1 MYHYNQIEAGT
12 SVEMYFRDEHR
23 HVILTAQMQS
33 GKTGTFHNIIERM
46 HTSGLVNKSIL
57 LCGMSDDNLYK
68 QAVRDASEYNSL
80 LVDTC
85 KLKVKYLQH
94 LNRFNISDTFR
105 DALIIID
112 ESDRDSKVGSRMD
125 KLLSNAGIP
134 INGNTHILKE
144 RNIYIVSVSATP
156 FAEYSDV
163 VHKNSREKPIV
174 HLRPGRN
181 YIGIKDNVEHNNFHP
196 IFDIETNPIKF
207 KDIVE
212 RGPTPK
218 YSIIRYDPRSIEFSV
233 FKKLANE
240 NGWGLFVDRA
250 NYHQCPEEF
259 PYQIDSINA
268 ILSTRP
274 KRPSLILVHGKYRAG
289 IVLSNKQYIQMVWEN
304 SKAPKTDTIVQ
315 GLIGRVCGYHN
326 NHNILN
332 FVSENLLTPDENGL
346 NELSRFLQF
355 HEEGT
360 PDMDEIIYPD
370 TFQHAKKIKKSKKSD
385 NSTKTDTTPVFRIP
399 RELVD
404 KYDLNKN
411 YSRERVFKA
420 IREFVKTRK
429 FKLKGI
435 VTEEQHEEIM
445 DIFDG
450 FRADEDDGSICKEY
464 LDTMTLRNTKSASSK
479 KQQYEHQISKLQ
491 RSLKK
496 SFPVRT
502 NQGIH
507 SNGKV
512 SNIVTFRVSEDYPK
526 EYQDED
532 IYNEDHQDD
541 FLSKTRDKDGER
553 CVVYFFF
560 RTETKSIYTP
570 SDTNGKEIYRYEPRS
585 TPAAAGA
592 AEEHEV
598 IYQGNPSMGIAFDNA
613 VMSSRHN
620 VETTFRH
627 LVSLYLRTDGIYR
640 FTGELF
646 NPDISVS
653 NKFHKTKEYK
663 NIIQSIEREYNVEI
677 KITYQR
683 GRTRRDG
690 TRGIKKIEIN

>member
-1 MYHYNQIEAGT
+1 MYHDNQIEAGT
-12 SVEMYFRDEHR
+12 SVEMFFKAEHR

-57 LCGMSDDNLYK
+57 LCGMSDENLYN

-80 LVDTC
+80 LVDTG

-94 LNRFNISDTFR
+94 LNRFNISGTFR

-125 KLLSNAGIP
+125 KLLSRAGIP

-163 VHKNSREKPIV
+163 VHKNSHEKSIV
-174 HLRPGRN
+174 HLRPGTN

-196 IFDIETNPIKF
+196 IFDIESKPRKF

-233 FKKLANE
+233 FKKLAND

-250 NYHQCPEEF
+250 NYHQCPEEL
-259 PYQIDSINA
+259 PYQISSINA

-274 KRPSLILVHGKYRAG
+274 TRPSLILVHGKYRAG
-289 IVLSNKQYIQMVWEN
+289 IVLSDKQYIQMVWEN

-332 FVSENLLTPDENGL
+332 FVSENLLTTDENGL
-346 NELSRFLQF
+346 NELTRFLHF
-355 HEEGT
+355 HGEGC

-370 TFQHAKKIKKSKKSD
+370 TFQHAKKVKKS
-385 NSTKTDTTPVFRIP
+385 NNVTKTNTTPAFRIP

-404 KYDLNKN
+404 KYNLNKN
-411 YSRERVFKA
+411 CSKELVFKA
-420 IREFVKTRK
+420 IREFMNTAK
-429 FKLKGI
+429 FNLKGI

-445 DIFDG
+445 NLFDG
-450 FRADEDDGSICKEY
+450 FRADEDDGSICREY
-464 LDTMTLRNTKSASSK
+464 LENITVRKTKSDSSSE
-479 KQQYEHQISKLQ
+479 QYKDEIPPIQ

-496 SFPVRT
+496 SFPVRS

-507 SNGKV
+507 SDGKV
-512 SNIVTFRVSEDYPK
+512 SNIVVFRVSENYPK
-526 EYQDED
+526 EYQDGD

-541 FLSKTRDKDGER
+541 FLSETRDKDGER
-553 CVVYFFF
+553 CVIYLFF

-585 TPAAAGA
+585 IAAAAGS
-592 AEEHEV
+592 AEEQEV

-613 VMSSRHN
+613 VMSSSHS

-627 LVSLYLRTDGIYR
+627 LASLYLRTDGPFR

-646 NPDISVS
+646 NPDLSVS
-653 NKFHKTKEYK
+653 DKFHRTKEYK
-663 NIIQSIEREYNVEI
+663 KTIHTIEREYNVEI

>member
-1 MYHYNQIEAGT
+1 
-12 SVEMYFRDEHR
+12 MYFRAEHR

-46 HTSGLVNKSIL
+46 HTGGLVNKSIL
-57 LCGMSDDNLYK
+57 LCGMSDDNLYN
-68 QAVRDASEYNSL
+68 QAVRDASEYNPL
-80 LVDTC
+80 LVDTG

-163 VHKNSREKPIV
+163 VHKNSHEKPIV
-174 HLRPGRN
+174 HLRPGTN
-181 YIGIKDNVEHNNFHP
+181 YIGIKDNIEHNNFHP
-196 IFDIETNPIKF
+196 IFDIEGNPIKF

-212 RGPTPK
+212 RGSTPK

-250 NYHQCPEEF
+250 NYNQCPEEF

-274 KRPSLILVHGKYRAG
+274 TRPSLILVHGKYRAG
-289 IVLSNKQYIQMVWEN
+289 IVLSDKQYIQMVWEN

-315 GLIGRVCGYHN
+315 GLLGRVCGYHN

-355 HEEGT
+355 HGEGT

-370 TFQHAKKIKKSKKSD
+370 KFQHAKK
-385 NSTKTDTTPVFRIP
+385 STKNKAKRYTTPAFRIP

-404 KYDLNKN
+404 KYSINKN
-411 YSRERVFKA
+411 CSRQLVFKA
-420 IREFVKTRK
+420 IREFMNTAK

-435 VTEEQHEEIM
+435 ITEEQHEEIM
-445 DIFDG
+445 DNFDG
-450 FRADEDDGSICKEY
+450 FRADEDDGSICREY
-464 LDTMTLRNTKSASSK
+464 LENITVRNTKSASSSE
-479 KQQYEHQISKLQ
+479 QYKDEIPPIQ

-507 SNGKV
+507 SDGKV
-512 SNIVTFRVSEDYPK
+512 SNIVVFRVSENYPK

-541 FLSKTRDKDGER
+541 FLSETRDKDGER

-585 TPAAAGA
+585 IAAAAGS
-592 AEEHEV
+592 AEEHEQV
-598 IYQGNPSMGIAFDNA
+598 IYQGNPTMGIAFDNA
-613 VMSSRHN
+613 VMSSSHS
-620 VETTFRH
+620 VETTLSH
-627 LVSLYLRTDGIYR
+627 LVSLYLRTDGSFR

-653 NKFHKTKEYK
+653 DKFHKTKEYK
-663 NIIQSIEREYNVEI
+663 KTIHTIEREYNVEI

>member
-1 MYHYNQIEAGT
+1 MYHDNQNEAAS
-12 SVEMYFRDEHR
+12 SVEMFFQAEHR

-46 HTSGLVNKSIL
+46 HTSGLVSKSIL
-57 LCGMSDDNLYK
+57 LCGMSDENLYN

-80 LVDTC
+80 LVDTG

-94 LNRFNISDTFR
+94 LNRFNISGTFR

-125 KLLSNAGIP
+125 KLLSRAGIP
-134 INGNTHILKE
+134 INGNTSILKE

-163 VHKNSREKPIV
+163 VHKNSHEKSIV
-174 HLRPGRN
+174 HLRPGTN

-196 IFDIETNPIKF
+196 IFDIEGNPIKF

-250 NYHQCPEEF
+250 NYHQCPEEL

-274 KRPSLILVHGKYRAG
+274 TRPSLILVHGKYRAG
-289 IVLSNKQYIQMVWEN
+289 IVLSDKQYIQMVWEN

-332 FVSENLLTPDENGL
+332 FVSENLLVPDENGL

-355 HEEGT
+355 HGEGT
-360 PDMDEIIYPD
+360 PDMDETIYPD
-370 TFQHAKKIKKSKKSD
+370 TFQHAKKSKKSD
-385 NSTKTDTTPVFRIP
+385 NGKKTNTTPAFRIP

-404 KYDLNKN
+404 KYSINKN
-411 YSRERVFKA
+411 CSKELVFKA
-420 IREFVKTRK
+420 IREFMNTAK
-429 FKLKGI
+429 FNLKGI

-445 DIFDG
+445 NLFDG
-450 FRADEDDGSICKEY
+450 FRADEDDGSICREY
-464 LDTMTLRNTKSASSK
+464 LENITVRNTKSASSNE
-479 KQQYEHQISKLQ
+479 QYKDDISPIQ

-496 SFPVRT
+496 SFPVRS
-502 NQGIH
+502 NQGIR
-507 SNGKV
+507 NDVK
-512 SNIVTFRVSEDYPK
+512 NIVVFRVSENYPK

-541 FLSKTRDKDGER
+541 FLSETRDKDGER
-553 CVVYFFF
+553 CVIYFFF

-585 TPAAAGA
+585 NAAAAGS
-592 AEEHEV
+592 AEEQEV
-598 IYQGNPSMGIAFDNA
+598 IYQGNPSMGITFDNA

-627 LVSLYLRTDGIYR
+627 LVSLYLRTDGLFR

-653 NKFHKTKEYK
+653 DNLHKTKEYK
-663 NIIQSIEREYNVEI
+663 KTIHSIEREYNVEI